1 METVT
6 FVALPAASRSWTS
19 IFFMAED
26 QLGYCSRS
34 VRTALT
40 SAAAASIVIECEDW
54 SLMGRGYLF
63 RLPDSNRYFS
73 AMNEIFQPALEPAAT
88 AGNLTNLVAERAWFE
103 PERIMVSRPLGDGW
117 QPVSARELEAE
128 IRATAK
134 GLIAAG
140 VNIGDRVAIMARTR
154 YEWTILD
161 FAIWFAGGVTVPI
174 YETSSAEQVDWIMTD
189 SHSVA
194 IIVETPQLRDLVKP
208 VLPSFT
214 ANIWTMTEN
223 VLAQLAYLG
232 RDVSDAE
239 IDRRRGALNPD
250 SLATLIYTSGTTG
263 KPKGVQLTHGNFL
276 AECGNV
282 VQGAADLFMKPGGS
296 TLLFLPVAH
305 VFGRMVQ
312 IGSIRAGLHLAHCG
326 DVLGRLT
333 TDLASFKPTFVLA
346 VPRIFEKV
354 YNGAEAKADAAG
366 KGAIFRKAA
375 AVAIEYSQA
384 LDSGKISPTLRIK
397 HALFDKLVY
406 SKIRHGLGGRVEAA
420 ISGGAPLGER
430 LGHFYR
436 GAGIRVLEGY
446 GLTETTAG
454 ATLNLTTA
462 HRVGSVGKPI
472 PGTTIKIADDGEVLI
487 KGPIVMRGYWQN
499 DAANKEVFTDDG
511 YFRSGDL
518 GKLDE
523 EGFLYIVGR
532 KKELIVT
539 SGGKNVAPA
548 VLEDRLRAHPLVS
561 QCIVV
566 GDNQPYIAAL
576 VTIDPEAIKSWI
588 AANKKD
594 GATVAD
600 LTKDPDLIAV
610 IQTAVDEA
618 NKAVSRAESIRKFTI
633 LPVDFTIAGGHLTAK
648 LSVKRHVV
656 QKEFAKEIAD
666 LFA

>member
-1 METVT
+1 MTE
-6 FVALPAASRSWTS
+6 
-19 IFFMAED
+19 
-26 QLGYCSRS
+26 
-34 VRTALT
+34 
-40 SAAAASIVIECEDW
+40 
-54 SLMGRGYLF
+54 
-63 RLPDSNRYFS
+63 YFT
-73 AMNEIFQPALEPAAT
+73 PALEPAAT

-103 PERIMVSRPLGDGW
+103 PERIMASRPLGDGW
-117 QPVSARELEAE
+117 QSVTAREFEAE

-134 GLIAAG
+134 GLIASG
-140 VNIGDRVAIMARTR
+140 VQIGERVAIMARTR

-174 YETSSAEQVDWIMTD
+174 YETSSAEQVDWILTD
-189 SHSVA
+189 SSSVA
-194 IIVETPQLRDLVKP
+194 IIVETPQLKDAITP
-208 VLPSFT
+208 VLSGQVK
-214 ANIWTMTEN
+214 NCWVMTEN

-232 RDVSDAE
+232 RDISDEE
-239 IDRRRGALNPD
+239 IDKRRSALSPD

-276 AECGNV
+276 SECGNV
-282 VQGAADLFMKPGGS
+282 VMGAADLFMKPGGS

-312 IGSIRAGLHLAHCG
+312 IGAVRAGLHLAHCG

-354 YNGAEAKADAAG
+354 YNSAEAKADAAG
-366 KGAIFRKAA
+366 KGAIFRAA
-375 AVAIEYSQA
+375 ANVAIEYSKA
-384 LDSGKISPTLRIK
+384 LDTGSVPMGLKLK
-397 HALFDKLVY
+397 HGLFDKLVY
-406 SKIRHGLGGRVEAA
+406 SKIRNGLGGRVEAA

-430 LGHFYR
+430 LGHFFR
-436 GAGIRVLEGY
+436 GAGVRVLEGY

-462 HRVGSVGKPI
+462 HKVGSVGRPI

-499 DAANKEVFTDDG
+499 DAANNEVFTEDG

-548 VLEDRLRAHPLVS
+548 VLEDRLRAHPLIS
-561 QCIVV
+561 QCMVV

-576 VTIDPEAIKSWI
+576 VTIDPDAIKGWI
-588 AANKKD
+588 TANKKD
-594 GATVAD
+594 GATLAE

-656 QKEFAKEIAD
+656 SKEFATEIAE

>member
-1 METVT
+1 M
-6 FVALPAASRSWTS
+6 L
-19 IFFMAED
+19 
-26 QLGYCSRS
+26 
-34 VRTALT
+34 
-40 SAAAASIVIECEDW
+40 
-54 SLMGRGYLF
+54 
-63 RLPDSNRYFS
+63 
-73 AMNEIFQPALEPAAT
+73 
-88 AGNLTNLVAERAWFE
+88 
-103 PERIMVSRPLGDGW
+103 SRPLGDGW
-117 QPVSARELEAE
+117 QKVTAKEFEAE
-128 IRATAK
+128 VRATAK
-134 GLIAAG
+134 GLIASG
-140 VNIGDRVAIMARTR
+140 VQLGDRVAIMARTR

-161 FAIWFAGGVTVPI
+161 FAIWFAGATTVPI
-174 YETSSAEQVDWIMTD
+174 YETSSAEQVDWIMSD
-189 SHSVA
+189 SNSVA
-194 IIVETPQLRDLVKP
+194 IIVETPAHKELVTP
-208 VLPSFT
+208 VLKPQVK
-214 ANIWTMTEN
+214 NVWTMTEN
-223 VLAQLAYLG
+223 VLSQLAWAG
-232 RDVSDAE
+232 KDVADSLVDE
-239 IDRRRGALNPD
+239 RRNALTPD

-282 VQGAADLFMKPGGS
+282 VAGASDLFLKPGGS

-312 IGSIRAGLHLAHCG
+312 IGAVSAGLHLAHCS
-326 DVLGRLT
+326 DPVGRLLP
-333 TDLASFKPTFVLA
+333 DLASFKPTFVLA

-375 AVAIEYSQA
+375 NVAIAYSEA
-384 LDSGKISPTLRIK
+384 LDTGKMSAGLKFK
-397 HALFDKLVY
+397 HALFDKLVF
-406 SKIRHGLGGRVEAA
+406 SKIRHSLGGRVEAA
-420 ISGGAPLGER
+420 ISGGAPLGVR
-430 LGHFYR
+430 LGHFFR
-436 GAGIRVLEGY
+436 GAGVRVLEGY

-462 HRVGSVGKPI
+462 HRVGSVGRPI
-472 PGTTIKIADDGEVLI
+472 PGTTIKIAEDGEVLI
-487 KGPIVMRGYWQN
+487 KGSIVMCGYWQN
-499 DAANKEVFTDDG
+499 DAANNDVFTSDG

-523 EGFLYIVGR
+523 EGYLYIVGR

-561 QCIVV
+561 QCMVV

-576 VTIDPEAIKSWI
+576 VTIDQDALKTWI
-588 AANKKD
+588 TANKKD
-594 GATVAD
+594 GATLAELVH
-600 LTKDPDLIAV
+600 DPDLLSV

-633 LPVDFTIAGGHLTAK
+633 LPVDFTIAGGQLTAK

-656 QKEFAKEIAD
+656 AQEFAAEIEA